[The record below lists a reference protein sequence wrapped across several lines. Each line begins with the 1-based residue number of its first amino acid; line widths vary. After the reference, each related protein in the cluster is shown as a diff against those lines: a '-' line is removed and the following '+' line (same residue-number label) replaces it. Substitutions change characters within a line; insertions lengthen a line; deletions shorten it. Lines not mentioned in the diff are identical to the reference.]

1 VRVGGTDEHAVQ
13 PPRARGWALAGLVL
27 LLLLALFY
35 VFGAISDLVADAGSG
50 IPVDHLG
57 AFTALAGSTFDH
69 TKVAAPGT
77 ASYVTMLERG
87 YALHELTFAL
97 MFIVILVI
105 PFRRRRR
112 WAWWAAWIL
121 MIANLGY
128 LHLRHP
134 RPRDPEP
141 QPHRR
146 HRPTGLA
153 PRAHPRLLRPWPSA
167 VRRRRDLTR
176 RDLTAATHTEFQIAI
191 VLRRPRVG
199 SDASGHRSEPAGHR
213 LASSLD

>member
-1 VRVGGTDEHAVQ
+1 MRVGGTDEQ
-13 PPRARGWALAGLVL
+13 SNRPRARGWALAGLVL

-128 LHLRHP
+128 TFTFGIH
-134 RPRDPEP
+134 DPAILSRSLIADIALP
-141 QPHRR
+141 VLL
-146 HRPTGLA
+146 LA
-153 PRAHPRLLRPWPSA
+153 HIPAFFGHGRARY
-167 VRRRRDLTR
+167 
-176 RDLTAATHTEFQIAI
+176 AAEET
-191 VLRRPRVG
+191 
-199 SDASGHRSEPAGHR
+199 
-213 LASSLD
+213 